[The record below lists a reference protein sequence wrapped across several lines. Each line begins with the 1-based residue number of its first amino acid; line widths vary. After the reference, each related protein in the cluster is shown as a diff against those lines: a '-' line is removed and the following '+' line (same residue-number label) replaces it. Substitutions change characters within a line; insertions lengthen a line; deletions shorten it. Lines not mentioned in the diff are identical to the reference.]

1 MVKIKKT
8 RLEKLEE
15 QQHIIKKEKRKNL
28 LMKLLIIFLL
38 LITLFLIYA
47 HFIETNIL
55 VIHEHRINNDKV
67 SESFDGYKILHFTDL
82 HFGKGVNKR
91 NLKNI
96 VNKFNES
103 KPDIVVFTG
112 DLIDEDYKMTKDDR
126 KILVNYLNSINATL
140 GKYAV
145 LGNHD
150 VNNSDVA
157 KILEES
163 GFILLKNAYDL
174 IYKKDSNPLMI
185 YGVDN
190 VSIGEP
196 NTEALNDN
204 RFKDYYKIVLV
215 HEGDFA
221 DYISDEEGDLILSG
235 HSHNGQINIPKLKNL
250 VLPKGSKKYYKS
262 YYKVNNN
269 DLYVSNGI
277 GCSVLSL
284 RFFSFPSYNLYRIE
298 K

>member
-1 MVKIKKT
+1 MKNEKT
-8 RLEKLEE
+8 RVEKLEE
-15 QQHIIKKEKRKNL
+15 QEHIIKKEKRKKFF
-28 LMKLLIIFLL
+28 MKLLIIFLL
-38 LITLFLIYA
+38 LVTLFLIYA

-55 VIHEHRINNDKV
+55 LIHEHKV
-67 SESFDGYKILHFTDL
+67 SDDRISEMFNGYKILHFTDL

-91 NLKNI
+91 NLKRI
-96 VNKFNES
+96 VSKFNAS

-112 DLIDEDYKMTKDDR
+112 DLIDEDYKMSKDDK
-126 KILVNYLNSINATL
+126 KILIEYLSSITSTL

-150 VNNSDVA
+150 INTSEVSE
-157 KILEES
+157 IFEES
-163 GFILLKNAYDL
+163 GFTLLKNAYDL
-174 IYKKDSNPLMI
+174 VYLKNGNPIMI
-185 YGVDN
+185 YGVDDLLK
-190 VSIGEP
+190 GEP
-196 NTEALNDN
+196 NIEALSDN

-221 DYISDEEGDLILSG
+221 DQISNEEGDLILSG

-250 VLPKGSKKYYKS
+250 VLPEGSKKYYKS
-262 YYKVNNN
+262 YYNVNDN